1 MNSVPSIPS
10 GETCER
16 IVVDGIVCEACT
28 RPIKAS
34 FWSVLPWIAIFA
46 ILVWFFQRA
55 GWSGIDPGRLGS
67 SMLLILGFG
76 VLASISACSAAV
88 MSFLLAWQTRFS
100 QAMTLTSSLV
110 DQAWFQGGRIIGFSL
125 FGGLIGVLGRQLSIS
140 VRSTGWLM
148 LILAAV
154 MMWIA
159 LDLLGWMP
167 QHVSTLSKKISTAV
181 FTVLGS
187 RRNGPSLALFG
198 ALTFFLPCAFTQ
210 TIQILALGAGGFFQ
224 GAFLLGVFALGS
236 LPALTVIGVIASRS
250 ANTSRSWV
258 SYATAA
264 LILVF
269 AVFQFQNAWRLTGLP
284 SFVTTPP
291 SALASGMYEGG
302 KYVVRI
308 KVGSTSYEP
317 AQTRV
322 PLGRPVELILD
333 GSSAQG
339 CMRSLVIPAYNIRE
353 QLSGENK
360 TIVSF
365 TPTRLGPVTF
375 TCAMGMGDGKI
386 FVVPEQDLTT

>member
-1 MNSVPSIPS
+1 MPLAPSS
-10 GETCER
+10 NKSNKSCER
-16 IVVDGIVCEACT
+16 PVNGSVCEACV
-28 RPIKAS
+28 RPKKAS
-34 FWSVLPWIAIFA
+34 FWQVLPWLGVFA
-46 ILVWFFQRA
+46 VLVWLFQRA

-67 SMLLILGFG
+67 STVLILGFG

-88 MSFLLAWQTRFS
+88 MSFLLAWQARFS
-100 QAMTLTSSLV
+100 KAMTLTSALV

-125 FGGLIGVLGRQLSIS
+125 FGGLIGLLGRQLSIS
-140 VRSTGWLM
+140 VQSTGWMM

-154 MMWIA
+154 MTWIA
-159 LDLLGWMP
+159 LDLLGWIP
-167 QHVSTLSKKISTAV
+167 QRVSKLSERISQMV
-181 FTVLGS
+181 FRVLGAK
-187 RRNGPSLALFG
+187 RNGPSLALFG

-210 TIQILALGAGGFFQ
+210 TIQILALGSGGFFQ
-224 GAFLLGVFALGS
+224 GALLLGIFALGS
-236 LPALTVIGVIASRS
+236 LPALTIIGVIASRT
-250 ANTSRSWV
+250 ANGARSWV

-284 SFVTTPP
+284 SFSP
-291 SALASGMYEGG
+291 SPSKALASGMYKGG
-302 KYVVRI
+302 TYVVHI
-308 KVGSTSYEP
+308 KVGATSYEP

-322 PLGRPVELILD
+322 PLGRPVRLVVD

-353 QLSGENK
+353 QLSNEK
-360 TIVSF
+360 QTIVSF

-386 FVVPEQDLTT
+386 FVVPEEELIT